1 MKFAV
6 FLPFASALCLASAE
20 RILGMPAFF
29 GAMTDLRSKPTS
41 VVARQCTDV
50 CCTIVSTVF
59 GPPAWF
65 CNPGTSCSSDQI
77 ATCCTQT
84 SSGWDCP

>member
-20 RILGMPAFF
+20 RIL
-29 GAMTDLRSKPTS
+29 
-41 VVARQCTDV
+41 VARQCTDV